1 MSNEILSN
9 WRKQFIANYE
19 GTSPEAKSLEPFL
32 KTTYKGDVY
41 IPWAVMERLTY
52 MQDPSAEFKIVRTE
66 CGKIVHTDSDFIST
80 LSHSLDK
87 DGERITETSVDIKS
101 HFVVLELTFLGK
113 KFTEVYPIQD
123 NSYDAP
129 KVINQNMVNKALQ
142 RGKARLA
149 SRATGLAF
157 KLYEGEDLQFEET
170 TSPIKTKTV
179 SKETTNKTTASKNT
193 STTVVQTETEEN
205 TDTALVKNHSE
216 LLEIA
221 KYIKSTPELA
231 KGIKETNAAV
241 FAKYKFTLSQDDSLE
256 ELVSKLSKLADP
268 NVFLRG
274 LKQRSGIPL

>member
-1 MSNEILSN
+1 MSEIFSN

-66 CGKIVHTDSDFIST
+66 CGKIVHTDSDVIKT
-80 LSHSLDK
+80 LSRAVDK
-87 DGERITETSVDIKS
+87 DGERITETSVDVKS

-157 KLYEGEDLQFEET
+157 KLYEGEDLQFEDDAP
-170 TSPIKTKTV
+170 SVKTKTV
-179 SKETTNKTTASKNT
+179 SKETVNKQTASNDT
-193 STTVVQTETEEN
+193 SNTVVQTETKEN
-205 TDTALVKNHSE
+205 TNSE

>member
-1 MSNEILSN
+1 MSNEIFSN

-66 CGKIVHTDSDFIST
+66 SGKIVHTDSDVIKTFSRAV
-80 LSHSLDK
+80 DK
-87 DGERITETSVDIKS
+87 DGERITETSVDVKS

-123 NSYDAP
+123 NTYDAP

-142 RGKARLA
+142 RAKARLA
-149 SRATGLAF
+149 ARATGLAF
-157 KLYEGEDLQFEET
+157 KLYEGEDLQFEDDAP
-170 TSPIKTKTV
+170 SIKTKTV
-179 SKETTNKTTASKNT
+179 SKETTNKQTASNDT
-193 STTVVQTETEEN
+193 SNTVVQTETKEN
-205 TDTALVKNHSE
+205 TNSE

>member
-1 MSNEILSN
+1 MSEIFSN

-52 MQDPSAEFKIVRTE
+52 MQDPSAEFRIVRTE
-66 CGKIVHTDSDFIST
+66 CGKIVHTDSDVIKT
-80 LSHSLDK
+80 LSRSVDK
-87 DGERITETSVDIKS
+87 DGERITETSVDVKS

-149 SRATGLAF
+149 ARATGLAF
-157 KLYEGEDLQFEET
+157 KLYEGEDLQFEDDA
-170 TSPIKTKTV
+170 SSIKTKTV
-179 SKETTNKTTASKNT
+179 SKETTNKQTT
-193 STTVVQTETEEN
+193 TTVVQTETEEN
-205 TDTALVKNHSE
+205 TNNALVKNHAE

>member
-1 MSNEILSN
+1 MSNEIFSN

-66 CGKIVHTDSDFIST
+66 CGKIVHTDSDVIKTFSR
-80 LSHSLDK
+80 SVDK
-87 DGERITETSVDIKS
+87 DGERITETSVDVKS

-123 NSYDAP
+123 NTYDAP

-157 KLYEGEDLQFEET
+157 KLYEGEDLQFEDDA
-170 TSPIKTKTV
+170 SSIKTKPV
-179 SKETTNKTTASKNT
+179 SKETTNKQTT
-193 STTVVQTETEEN
+193 TTVVQTETEEN
-205 TDTALVKNHSE
+205 TNNALVKNHAE
-216 LLEIA
+216 ILEIA

>member
-1 MSNEILSN
+1 MSEIFSN

-66 CGKIVHTDSDFIST
+66 SGKIVHTDSDVIKTFSRAV
-80 LSHSLDK
+80 DK
-87 DGERITETSVDIKS
+87 DGERITETSVDVKS

-123 NSYDAP
+123 NVYDAP

-142 RGKARLA
+142 RAKARLA
-149 SRATGLAF
+149 ARATGLAF
-157 KLYEGEDLQFEET
+157 KLYEGEDLQFEDDA
-170 TSPIKTKTV
+170 SSIKTKPV
-179 SKETTNKTTASKNT
+179 SKETTNKQTASNDT
-193 STTVVQTETEEN
+193 SNTVVQTETKEN
-205 TDTALVKNHSE
+205 TNSE

>member
-1 MSNEILSN
+1 MSEIFSN

-66 CGKIVHTDSDFIST
+66 CGKIVHTDSDVIKT
-80 LSHSLDK
+80 LSRSVDK
-87 DGERITETSVDIKS
+87 DGERITETSVDVKS

-123 NSYDAP
+123 NTYDAP

-157 KLYEGEDLQFEET
+157 KLYEGEDLQFEDDAP
-170 TSPIKTKTV
+170 SIKTKTV
-179 SKETTNKTTASKNT
+179 SKETTNKQTT
-193 STTVVQTETEEN
+193 TTVVQTETEEN
-205 TDTALVKNHSE
+205 TNTALVKNHAE

>member
-1 MSNEILSN
+1 MSNEIFSN

-66 CGKIVHTDSDFIST
+66 NGKIVHTDSDVIKTFSR
-80 LSHSLDK
+80 SVDK
-87 DGERITETSVDIKS
+87 DGERVTETSVDVKS

-157 KLYEGEDLQFEET
+157 KLYEGEDLQFEEDAST
-170 TSPIKTKTV
+170 IKTKPV
-179 SKETTNKTTASKNT
+179 SKETTNKQ
-193 STTVVQTETEEN
+193 TTVVQTETEEN
-205 TDTALVKNHSE
+205 TNNALVKNHAE

>member
-1 MSNEILSN
+1 MSEIFSN

-66 CGKIVHTDSDFIST
+66 CGKIVHTDSDVIKT
-80 LSHSLDK
+80 LSRAVDK
-87 DGERITETSVDIKS
+87 DGERITETSVDVKS

-123 NSYDAP
+123 NTYDAP

-157 KLYEGEDLQFEET
+157 KLYEGEDLQFEDDAP
-170 TSPIKTKTV
+170 SVKTKTV
-179 SKETTNKTTASKNT
+179 SKETVNKQTASNDT
-193 STTVVQTETEEN
+193 SNTVVQTETKEN
-205 TDTALVKNHSE
+205 TNSE

>member
-1 MSNEILSN
+1 MSEIFSN

-66 CGKIVHTDSDFIST
+66 CGKIVHTDSDVIKTFSR
-80 LSHSLDK
+80 SVDK
-87 DGERITETSVDIKS
+87 DGERITETSVDVKS

-123 NSYDAP
+123 NVYDAP

-142 RGKARLA
+142 RAKARLA
-149 SRATGLAF
+149 ARATGLAF
-157 KLYEGEDLQFEET
+157 KLYEGEDLQFEDDAP
-170 TSPIKTKTV
+170 SIKTKTV
-179 SKETTNKTTASKNT
+179 SKETTNKQTT
-193 STTVVQTETEEN
+193 TTVVQTETKEN
-205 TDTALVKNHSE
+205 TNSE

-256 ELVSKLSKLADP
+256 ELVNKLSKLADP

>member
-1 MSNEILSN
+1 MSNEIFSN

-66 CGKIVHTDSDFIST
+66 NGKIVHTDSDVIKTFSR
-80 LSHSLDK
+80 SVDK
-87 DGERITETSVDIKS
+87 DGERITETSVDVKS

-157 KLYEGEDLQFEET
+157 KLYEGEDLQFEDDAST
-170 TSPIKTKTV
+170 IRTKTV
-179 SKETTNKTTASKNT
+179 SKETTNKQTT
-193 STTVVQTETEEN
+193 TTVVQTETEEN
-205 TDTALVKNHSE
+205 TNTALVKNHAE

>member
-1 MSNEILSN
+1 MSEIFSN

-66 CGKIVHTDSDFIST
+66 CGKIVHTDSDVIKT
-80 LSHSLDK
+80 LSRAVDK
-87 DGERITETSVDIKS
+87 DGERVTETSVDVKS

-157 KLYEGEDLQFEET
+157 KLYEGEDLQFEDDAP
-170 TSPIKTKTV
+170 SVKTKTV
-179 SKETTNKTTASKNT
+179 SKETVNKQTASNDT
-193 STTVVQTETEEN
+193 SNTVVQTETKEN
-205 TDTALVKNHSE
+205 TNSE

>member
-1 MSNEILSN
+1 MNNEIFSN

-66 CGKIVHTDSDFIST
+66 CGKIVHTDSDVIKTFSR
-80 LSHSLDK
+80 SVDK
-87 DGERITETSVDIKS
+87 DGERITETSVDVKS

-157 KLYEGEDLQFEET
+157 KLYEGEDLQFEDDA
-170 TSPIKTKTV
+170 SSIKTKPV
-179 SKETTNKTTASKNT
+179 SKETTNKQTT
-193 STTVVQTETEEN
+193 TTVVQTETEEN
-205 TDTALVKNHSE
+205 TNNALVKNHAE

>member
-1 MSNEILSN
+1 MSEIFSN

-66 CGKIVHTDSDFIST
+66 CGKIVHTDSDVIKTFSRAV
-80 LSHSLDK
+80 DK
-87 DGERITETSVDIKS
+87 DGERVTETSVDVKS

-157 KLYEGEDLQFEET
+157 KLYEGEDLQFEDDA
-170 TSPIKTKTV
+170 SSIKTKPV
-179 SKETTNKTTASKNT
+179 SKETTNKQTT
-193 STTVVQTETEEN
+193 TTVVQTETKEN
-205 TDTALVKNHSE
+205 INSE

-221 KYIKSTPELA
+221 RYIKSTPELA

>member
-1 MSNEILSN
+1 MSNEIFSN

-66 CGKIVHTDSDFIST
+66 SGKIVHTDSDVIKTFSR
-80 LSHSLDK
+80 SVDK
-87 DGERITETSVDIKS
+87 DGERITETSVDVKS

-157 KLYEGEDLQFEET
+157 KLYEGDDLQFEDDA
-170 TSPIKTKTV
+170 SSIKTKPV
-179 SKETTNKTTASKNT
+179 SKETVNKQTASNDT
-193 STTVVQTETEEN
+193 SNTVVQTETKEN
-205 TDTALVKNHSE
+205 TNSE

>member
-1 MSNEILSN
+1 MSNEIFSN

-66 CGKIVHTDSDFIST
+66 SGKIVHTDSDVIKTFSR
-80 LSHSLDK
+80 SVDK
-87 DGERITETSVDIKS
+87 DGERVTETSVDVKS

-157 KLYEGEDLQFEET
+157 KLYEGEDLQFEDDAP
-170 TSPIKTKTV
+170 SIKTKTV
-179 SKETTNKTTASKNT
+179 SKETTNKQTT
-193 STTVVQTETEEN
+193 TTVVQTETEEN
-205 TDTALVKNHSE
+205 TNNALVKNHSE

>member
-1 MSNEILSN
+1 MSEIFSN

-52 MQDPSAEFKIVRTE
+52 MQDPSAEFRIVRTE
-66 CGKIVHTDSDFIST
+66 CGKIVHTDSDVIKTFSR
-80 LSHSLDK
+80 SVDK
-87 DGERITETSVDIKS
+87 DGERITETSVDVKS

-157 KLYEGEDLQFEET
+157 KLYEGEDLQFEDDA
-170 TSPIKTKTV
+170 SSIKTKTV
-179 SKETTNKTTASKNT
+179 SKETTNKQTT
-193 STTVVQTETEEN
+193 TTVVQTETEEN
-205 TDTALVKNHSE
+205 TNNALVKNHSE

>member
-1 MSNEILSN
+1 MSNEIFSN

-52 MQDPSAEFKIVRTE
+52 MQDPSAEFRIVRTE
-66 CGKIVHTDSDFIST
+66 CGKIVHTDSDVIKTFSR
-80 LSHSLDK
+80 SVDK
-87 DGERITETSVDIKS
+87 DGERITETSVDVKS

-157 KLYEGEDLQFEET
+157 KLYEGEDLQFEDDA
-170 TSPIKTKTV
+170 SSIKTKPV
-179 SKETTNKTTASKNT
+179 SKENTNKQTT
-193 STTVVQTETEEN
+193 TTVVQTETEEN
-205 TDTALVKNHSE
+205 TNNALVKNHAE

>member
-1 MSNEILSN
+1 MSNEIFSN

-66 CGKIVHTDSDFIST
+66 NGKIVHTDSDVIKTFSRAV
-80 LSHSLDK
+80 DK
-87 DGERITETSVDIKS
+87 DGERITETSVDVKS

-123 NSYDAP
+123 NVYDAP

-142 RGKARLA
+142 RAKARLA
-149 SRATGLAF
+149 ARATGLAF
-157 KLYEGEDLQFEET
+157 KLYEGEDLQFEDDAP
-170 TSPIKTKTV
+170 SIKTKTI
-179 SKETTNKTTASKNT
+179 SKETANKQTASNDT
-193 STTVVQTETEEN
+193 SNTVVQTETKEN
-205 TDTALVKNHSE
+205 TNSE

>member
-1 MSNEILSN
+1 MSEIFSN

-52 MQDPSAEFKIVRTE
+52 MQDPSAEFRIVRTE
-66 CGKIVHTDSDFIST
+66 CGKIVHTDSDVIKT
-80 LSHSLDK
+80 LSRSVDK
-87 DGERITETSVDIKS
+87 DGERITETSVDVKS

-149 SRATGLAF
+149 ARATGLAF
-157 KLYEGEDLQFEET
+157 KLYEGEDLQFEDDT
-170 TSPIKTKTV
+170 PIKTKTV
-179 SKETTNKTTASKNT
+179 SKETTNKQTT
-193 STTVVQTETEEN
+193 TTVVQTETEEN
-205 TDTALVKNHSE
+205 TNNALVKNHDE

>member
-1 MSNEILSN
+1 
-9 WRKQFIANYE
+9 
-19 GTSPEAKSLEPFL
+19 EAKSLEPFL

-66 CGKIVHTDSDFIST
+66 SGKIVHTDSDVIKTFSR
-80 LSHSLDK
+80 SVDK
-87 DGERITETSVDIKS
+87 DGERITETSVDVKS

-157 KLYEGEDLQFEET
+157 KLYEGEDLQFEDDA
-170 TSPIKTKTV
+170 SSIKTKTV
-179 SKETTNKTTASKNT
+179 SKETTNKQTT
-193 STTVVQTETEEN
+193 TTVVQTETEEN
-205 TDTALVKNHSE
+205 TNNALVKNHAE
-216 LLEIA
+216 ILEIA
-221 KYIKSTPELA
+221 RYIKSTPELA

>member
-1 MSNEILSN
+1 MSEIFSN

-66 CGKIVHTDSDFIST
+66 CGKIVHTDSDVIKTFSRAV
-80 LSHSLDK
+80 DK
-87 DGERITETSVDIKS
+87 DGERITETSVDVKS

-123 NSYDAP
+123 NTYDAP

-157 KLYEGEDLQFEET
+157 KLYEGEDLQFEDD
-170 TSPIKTKTV
+170 TSSIKTKTV
-179 SKETTNKTTASKNT
+179 SKETTNKQTASNDT
-193 STTVVQTETEEN
+193 SNTVVQTETKEN
-205 TDTALVKNHSE
+205 TNSE